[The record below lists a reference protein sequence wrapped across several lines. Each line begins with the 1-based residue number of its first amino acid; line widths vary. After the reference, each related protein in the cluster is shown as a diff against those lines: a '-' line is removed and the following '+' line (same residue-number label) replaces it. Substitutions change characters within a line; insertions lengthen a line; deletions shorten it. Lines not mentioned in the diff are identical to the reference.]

1 MDEKTRAKLY
11 RTAKGFGGLF
21 WAVLLIIASMLC
33 LEKTRLGWKALQL
46 ICLAFVLPLAEGFMA
61 LRHAEPL
68 RCRRGMLRL
77 AIALAIVVA
86 YLTPLMVSWRLA
98 PRQPFLTWN
107 VVAYYL
113 ASIALL
119 FVECR
124 LVREYAAW
132 LPDATLVAE
141 ANLVSGMVLLLAVL
155 GVGLLWY
162 VLRDWPDRSLV
173 SLGIGL
179 LSLSAEARLLLLLP
193 FLVAGYLFLLA
204 RRTVLNRLL
213 TAE

>member
-1 MDEKTRAKLY
+1 
-11 RTAKGFGGLF
+11 
-21 WAVLLIIASMLC
+21 
-33 LEKTRLGWKALQL
+33 
-46 ICLAFVLPLAEGFMA
+46 
-61 LRHAEPL
+61 
-68 RCRRGMLRL
+68 
-77 AIALAIVVA
+77 
-86 YLTPLMVSWRLA
+86 
-98 PRQPFLTWN
+98 
-107 VVAYYL
+107 
-113 ASIALL
+113 
-119 FVECR
+119 
-124 LVREYAAW
+124 
-132 LPDATLVAE
+132 
-141 ANLVSGMVLLLAVL
+141 MVLILAVL